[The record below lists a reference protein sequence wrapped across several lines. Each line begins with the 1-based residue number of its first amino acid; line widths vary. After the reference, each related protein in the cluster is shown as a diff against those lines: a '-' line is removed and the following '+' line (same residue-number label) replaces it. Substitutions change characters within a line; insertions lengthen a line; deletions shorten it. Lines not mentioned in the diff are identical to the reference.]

1 MMNNLSNILKKE
13 SIFFSLI
20 LILALSRLIPHPP
33 NFTPI
38 IAMAIMSNYFFR
50 NIYSSI
56 AALLFSMLLSDIFIG
71 FYANMVFV
79 YLSLFLMAIIFFKIN
94 NRFKVNYKNLF
105 IYGLFGSI
113 LFYLIS
119 NFGEWVL
126 GDLYAKN
133 LEGLINCYIL
143 AIPFFKNTL
152 FSTIFFSYISLIT
165 GTCINRFL
173 IKI

>member
-1 MMNNLSNILKKE
+1 MINDISNILKKE
-13 SIFFSLI
+13 SIFISLI

-56 AALLFSMLLSDIFIG
+56 AVLFFSMLLSDIFIG
-71 FYANMVFV
+71 FYKNMFFV
-79 YLSLFLMAIIFFKIN
+79 YLSLFLIAIIFFKIN
-94 NRFKVNYKNLF
+94 RRFKVNYKNLF
-105 IYGLFGSI
+105 LYGLFGSI

-119 NFGEWVL
+119 NFGVWAL
-126 GDLYAKN
+126 GSLYEKN
-133 LEGLINCYIL
+133 LTGLINCYIL

-152 FSTIFFSYISLIT
+152 LSTIFFSYISLIT
-165 GTCINRFL
+165 GICINRFL
-173 IKI
+173 LKI